1 MNSGVT
7 INIPEMGW
15 PAVFLIL
22 ALLLLWRSGYLVKK
36 GGGKKR
42 RSGSKPKQS
51 AKPKAA
57 RGSGKQIR
65 VPLNS
70 NRPNSISDIQ

>member
-7 INIPEMGW
+7 INIPEINW

-22 ALLLLWRSGYLVKK
+22 ALLILWRSGYLK
-36 GGGKKR
+36 GNGGSKKR

-51 AKPKAA
+51 ATPKAA

-65 VPLNS
+65 VPLNG
-70 NRPNSISDIQ
+70 NKPNSISDIQ